1 MFEVSYAC
9 GLPWD
14 FDNQTRF
21 GALVDREIT
30 FLYPFPLDAAAE
42 TVAMPFPFPLDVVA
56 ETVAKPLPFPFPP
69 AEVVKYLYLPLPFP
83 LTFPLTLVHEMYLM
97 NDGALDGSADVV
109 GSALG
114 DADKDGALETD
125 GAVERD
131 GDPDGAVVVEGAE
144 DVDGSREGILDPDGT
159 LDSVGAWVGGIVGN
173 ALGILSSSNAI
184 IGTKSTKSAPSRECL
199 LEP

>member
-56 ETVAKPLPFPFPP
+56 ETVAKPLLFPFPP

-83 LTFPLTLVHEMYLM
+83 LTFPLTLVHEMYLR

-131 GDPDGAVVVEGAE
+131 GDPDGAVVVEGQQ
-144 DVDGSREGILDPDGT
+144 
-159 LDSVGAWVGGIVGN
+159 
-173 ALGILSSSNAI
+173 
-184 IGTKSTKSAPSRECL
+184 
-199 LEP
+199 